1 MAVVLFEDH
10 GHFDLRPFTF
20 TRPSFALRC
29 GIFTALERWQL
40 LLPQQNIT
48 GSGAGILQLRHPSP
62 THSAPLLWVNGR
74 LLANADLAQTITELG
89 PDRFWVDEDD
99 TIIAA
104 HFSAD
109 RLPAG
114 FDGLLSR
121 ERLLEWGLFE
131 ERQAWTG
138 KQLRYPEDIFRHNG
152 DMIIHDFQLLPQVHP
167 HQAIDDRHTRTY
179 GKDNIYAHPQV
190 KVRAAVLNA
199 ENGPIYLGPNSE
211 VQEGAVVRG
220 SHAFMANSRINMGA
234 KMRGDTTVG
243 PQSKVGG
250 EVTNSVIMGY
260 SNKGHEG
267 YLGNSVLGYWCNL
280 GADTNTSNLKNN
292 YSNVKV
298 WHHGS
303 GRFRDTGT
311 QFCGLMMGDHSK
323 CGINTMFNTGTM
335 VGVSA
340 NIFGSGYPRTYIP
353 SFSWGG
359 AHGYTTYR
367 LNKALE
373 TANLVMPRKGMALDE
388 VERQILA
395 HVYEHSAPERKWE
408 KT

>member
-10 GHFDLRPFTF
+10 GHLDLRPFTY
-20 TRPSFALRC
+20 TRPSFDLRC
-29 GIFTALERWQL
+29 GIFTALERWRL
-40 LLPQQNIT
+40 LLPEHSI
-48 GSGAGILQLRHPSP
+48 SGLGVGILQVRY
-62 THSAPLLWVNGR
+62 PLPQGDKKHIWINGR
-74 LLANADLAQTITELG
+74 LLANQSLAADITQIAADSFWLNEDGSLLG
-89 PDRFWVDEDD
+89 
-99 TIIAA
+99 A
-104 HFSAD
+104 HFSPSL
-109 RLPAG
+109 LPAD
-114 FDGLLSR
+114 FDGVFSK
-121 ERLLEWGLFE
+121 ERLLEWGLRE
-131 ERQAWTG
+131 ESQNWNG
-138 KQLRYPEDIFRHNG
+138 PQLRFPEDIFRQNG
-152 DMIIHDFQLLPQVHP
+152 DMIIHDFQYLPRLHP
-167 HQAIDDRHTRTY
+167 HQAIQDRHTRIY
-179 GKDNIYAHPQV
+179 GADNIFAHPDV

-243 PQSKVGG
+243 PQSKIGG
-250 EVTNSVIMGY
+250 EVTNSMIMGC

-298 WHHGS
+298 WHHNS
-303 GRFRDTGT
+303 RRFRDTGM

-359 AHGYTTYR
+359 AFGYTTYR
-367 LNKALE
+367 LKKALD
-373 TANLVMPRKGMALDE
+373 TAALVMPRKGGQLDE
-388 VERQILA
+388 AEQQILA
-395 HVYEHSAPERKWE
+395 EIYEQSAPERTWE

>member
-1 MAVVLFEDH
+1 MAFLLFEDS

-29 GIFTALERWQL
+29 GIFTMLERWRL
-40 LLPQQNIT
+40 LLPKEQII
-48 GSGAGILQLRHPSP
+48 GLGVGILQLRYPVP
-62 THSAPLLWVNGR
+62 QGDQKQIWLNGR
-74 LLANADLAQTITELG
+74 LLADQDLAQSVQKVA
-89 PDRFWVDEDD
+89 PDSFWVDDAG
-99 TIIAA
+99 TILAA
-104 HFSAD
+104 HFSPSL
-109 RLPAG
+109 LPTA
-114 FDGLLSR
+114 FDGVFSK
-121 ERLLEWGLFE
+121 ERLLSWGLRE
-131 ERQAWTG
+131 ERQNWTG
-138 KQLRYPEDIFRHNG
+138 EQLRFPEDIFRHNG
-152 DMIIHDFQLLPQVHP
+152 DMIIHDFQYLSQLHP
-167 HQAIDDRHTRTY
+167 HQAIQDKHTRIY
-179 GKDNIYAHPQV
+179 GADNIFAHPNV

-243 PQSKVGG
+243 PHSKVGG
-250 EVTNSVIMGY
+250 EVTNSVIMGF

-267 YLGNSVLGYWCNL
+267 YMGNSVLGYWCNL

-298 WHHGS
+298 WHHS
-303 GRFRDTGT
+303 SRRFRDTGM

-323 CGINTMFNTGTM
+323 CGINTMFNTGTLI
-335 VGVSA
+335 GVSS

-359 AHGYTTYR
+359 AFGYTTYR

-373 TANLVMPRKGMALDE
+373 TAGLVMPRKGGQLDE
-388 VERQILA
+388 SEKKILA
-395 HVYEHSAPERKWE
+395 EIYEQSAPERTWE
-408 KT
+408 KS